1 VPDAVVEAPVVELLL
16 VTLGRDELSE
26 YGDSAEIEADERTG
40 ECTSPGK
47 EDGNDDFKG
56 EMNR

>member
-1 VPDAVVEAPVVELLL
+1 MPNEVVDAPVVELAP

-26 YGDSAEIEADERTG
+26 YGDSAEIEADERAG
-40 ECTSPGK
+40 ECTCPGK

-56 EMNR
+56 EMN